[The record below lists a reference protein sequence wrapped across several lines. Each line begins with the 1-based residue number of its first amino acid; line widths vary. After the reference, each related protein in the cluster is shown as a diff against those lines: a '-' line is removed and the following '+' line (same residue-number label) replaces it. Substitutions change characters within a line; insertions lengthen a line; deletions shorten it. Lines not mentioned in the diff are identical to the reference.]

1 MARVTI
7 EKMGQHG
14 DGVAMAEGRHLHLPK
29 VLPSEVVEVEDGKV
43 TEVISASP
51 DRIEPFCS
59 KFENCGGCTLQHW
72 REEPYAQWKRSLL
85 ERALE
90 VRGLN
95 TAIEPLIDAHGE
107 GRRRVSLHVRQQAGQ
122 WVAGFMEQKSHK
134 LCALETCPVL
144 ELALRETPLIAASFG
159 PVLGNCDVAI
169 TAAENGLDVS
179 VKAER
184 NAVPRRIE
192 PLKELFNRWK
202 LLRLAVNGD
211 ELIAAS
217 QPFVTM
223 GKVRVQLPVQS
234 FLQATRAGEEA
245 LARLTK
251 EGLGKCKRVADLFC
265 GVGPFTLQLAETT
278 AVHGF
283 DSDKNAIAQ
292 LNNSVRHT
300 QGLKPVAAEVRD
312 LFRAPLVVSELNG
325 FDGIVLDPPRSGA
338 EAQVRQIAKSQVKRV
353 AYVACDVQTF
363 ARDAA
368 ILAEGGYKLEKVY
381 PVDQFKWTAHLEM
394 VGWFGK

>member
-1 MARVTI
+1 MAQVTV

-14 DGVAMAEGRHLHLPK
+14 DGVATAEGRHLHLPK
-29 VLPSEVVEVEDGKV
+29 VLPSEIVEVERGKV
-43 TEVISASP
+43 TEVVSASR
-51 DRIEPFCS
+51 DRVEPFCP

-90 VRGLN
+90 AKGLN
-95 TAIEPLIDAHGE
+95 PVIEAMIDAHGE
-107 GRRRVSLHVRQQAGQ
+107 GRRRVSLHVRQQGGH
-122 WVAGFMEQKSHK
+122 WVAGFMEQKSHR

-144 ELALRETPLIAASFG
+144 ESALHDAPLIAASFG
-159 PVLGNCDVAI
+159 PTLGNCDVAI

-211 ELIAAS
+211 ELMATS
-217 QPFVTM
+217 KPFVTM
-223 GKVRVQLPVQS
+223 SKARVQLPVQS

-245 LARLTK
+245 LARLVK

-265 GVGPFTLQLAETT
+265 GVGPFTLRLAETT

-292 LNNSVRHT
+292 LNNSVRHA
-300 QGLKPVAAEVRD
+300 QGLKPIAAEARD

-325 FDGIVLDPPRSGA
+325 FDGVVLDPPRAGA
-338 EAQVRQIAKSQVKRV
+338 EAQVKQIAKSQVKRV
-353 AYVACDVQTF
+353 AYVACDMQTF
-363 ARDAA
+363 GRDAA
-368 ILAEGGYKLEKVY
+368 ILDEGGYKLEKVY